1 MTLADQAY
9 DRIERMIVTLELPP
23 GAPFSEASLAAT
35 LDLGRTPI
43 REALQRL
50 VADRLVLAIPKRGMQ
65 VTDIDVP
72 EYLALLE
79 TRAVLDRLTVGRA
92 ATRVVPDTA
101 AELRRLAADIQV
113 AATKDD
119 TDAFMLLDRQADL
132 VLAEAAANPFGADAS
147 RALHAHAR
155 RFWYQYRHA
164 GDLTASAVHH
174 AAILL
179 AVAEGDKSEAEAESD
194 RFMAYLEHFTREAIG
209 L

>member
-23 GAPFSEASLAAT
+23 GAHFSEASLATT

-65 VTDIDVP
+65 VTDIDVA

-79 TRAVLDRLTVGRA
+79 TRAVLDRLTVRRA
-92 ATRVVPDTA
+92 AARVSPETA
-101 AELRRLAADIQV
+101 AELSQLAADIQV
-113 AATKDD
+113 AAKRDD
-119 TDAFMLLDRQADL
+119 TDAFMQLDRQADL
-132 VLAEAAANPFGADAS
+132 LLAEAAANPFGADAS

-179 AVAEGDKSEAEAESD
+179 AVAEGDTSEAESESD
-194 RFMAYLEHFTREAIG
+194 QFMAYLEHFTREAIG

>member
-23 GAPFSEASLAAT
+23 GSYFSEASLAAT

-50 VADRLVLAIPKRGMQ
+50 VADRLVLAIPKRGMK

-79 TRAVLDRLTVGRA
+79 TRAVLDRLTVRRA
-92 ATRVVPDTA
+92 ATRVSPETA
-101 AELRRLAADIQV
+101 AELRQLAADIQV
-113 AATKDD
+113 AAKHDD
-119 TDAFMLLDRQADL
+119 TEAFMQLDRQADL

-174 AAILL
+174 ASILL
-179 AVAEGDKSEAEAESD
+179 AVAEGDAGEAESESD